1 MINYADDTALLS
13 TLRTSAPTSQD
24 ILNDELNKIST
35 WLRCNKLHANASKTK
50 AMIFHPRQ
58 KRVQQPQL
66 FLNETP
72 IDFVDQFN
80 YLGITLDKHLS
91 MSAHIASVAAKI
103 SRVIGIMKKIKN
115 FLPSFIL
122 KLIYDSLITCRIK
135 YGLLVWGSSG
145 DHIFKLQKKAI
156 RVVNKSKFNAHTE
169 PLFKKF
175 NILKLK
181 DDQKLQELNFYY
193 KFVNN
198 RLPQYFQT
206 GYIVNNHDYHTYS
219 TRMGQQLSIPQF
231 RHEGFRRTLRYCI
244 VNTVNSASPCI
255 INKISTHSFRG
266 YSNYCKTKFLS
277 IYSNQCL
284 IPNCYICAS

>member
-1 MINYADDTALLS
+1 MQNYLSNRKQYIEHDNIQSEFRNLTTGVPQGSILGPLLFLIYMNDFSNSSNIFKMINYADDTALLS

-66 FLNETP
+66 LINETP

-103 SRVIGIMKKIKN
+103 SRVIGIMKRIKN
-115 FLPSFIL
+115 FLPIFIL

-175 NILKLK
+175 
-181 DDQKLQELNFYY
+181 E
-193 KFVNN
+193 
-198 RLPQYFQT
+198 T
-206 GYIVNNHDYHTYS
+206 
-219 TRMGQQLSIPQF
+219 
-231 RHEGFRRTLRYCI
+231 
-244 VNTVNSASPCI
+244 
-255 INKISTHSFRG
+255 
-266 YSNYCKTKFLS
+266 
-277 IYSNQCL
+277 
-284 IPNCYICAS
+284 